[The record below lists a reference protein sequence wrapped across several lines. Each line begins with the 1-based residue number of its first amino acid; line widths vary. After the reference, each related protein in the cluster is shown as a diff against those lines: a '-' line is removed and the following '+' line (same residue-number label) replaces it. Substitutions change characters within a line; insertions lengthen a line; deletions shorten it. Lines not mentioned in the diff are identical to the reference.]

1 MSRKKTTEGEPIR
14 LVNQDY
20 NKIQQIKEN
29 IEALLKF
36 SQDILKD
43 MKGEQHFRAK
53 SYNLLQQTCYFH

>member
-1 MSRKKTTEGEPIR
+1 MSRKKTTEGELIK

-43 MKGEQHFRAK
+43 MKGEQPFRVK
-53 SYNLLQQTCYFH
+53 LYNLLQQTCYFH